1 MNGVLFPIGPCVVT
15 LVAVAMVY
23 DLHARRIPNW
33 LTATGVALALPV
45 QIALHGFSSGSLWW
59 LAGLLTGG
67 LMFVPPYLMRVMG
80 AGDVK
85 LMAAVGAF
93 CGALGAFETALAAA
107 IVGGVLALALMLRKR
122 RVREGVTNAMSMLIT
137 MAASPGEVRTVG
149 PSERVATPSIGALP
163 YGVAIAIGAVVVLF
177 ANA

>member
-1 MNGVLFPIGPCVVT
+1 MNGVLFPIGPSVVT

-23 DLHARRIPNW
+23 DLHARRVPNW
-33 LTATGVALALPV
+33 LTAAGVAVALPV

-59 LAGLLTGG
+59 LGGLLTGG

-107 IVGGVLALALMLRKR
+107 IVGGVLSLTVMLRKR

-137 MAASPGEVRTVG
+137 MAATPGEASTVE
-149 PSERVATPSIGALP
+149 PTQRLAAQSIGSLP
-163 YGVAIAIGAVVVLF
+163 YGVAIAIGAVIVLF